1 MILLKDIFNL
11 LATGEFSNIALAVDG
26 RGELQEKEYPK
37 VVGHI
42 NLGLVELHKRFN
54 LLQKELRLH
63 LRPDVNKY
71 YLREDKVGSL
81 SNMGRRVYIQE
92 PDEDD
97 EDGFLNIVEVTGA
110 YDSAGESIDLNNR
123 HSTPFITQTAPDTL
137 KITKVTAP
145 MVIDVEYQAFPD
157 KIVIDEGFDPAD
169 VELNITD
176 NILEALLYYVA
187 GRVYKPT
194 GSNESTAGADK
205 SASYDSKY
213 ELACQKLELL
223 GLETQCNDDENTFEK
238 EGWA

>member
-42 NLGLVELHKRFN
+42 NLGLIELHKRFN
-54 LLQKELRLH
+54 LFQKELRLYV
-63 LRPDVNKY
+63 RPDIQRY

-81 SNMGRRVYIQE
+81 NNMGKRVYILE
-92 PDEDD
+92 PDEED
-97 EDGFLNIVEVTGA
+97 ENGFLNIVEVTGA
-110 YDSAGESIDLNNR
+110 YDSTGESIDLNNR
-123 HSTPFITQTAPDTL
+123 KSTPMINQVATDTL
-137 KITKVTAP
+137 KITKVTSP
-145 MVIDVEYQAFPD
+145 TYIDIEYQAFPD
-157 KIVIDEGFDPAD
+157 KIVIDDDFDPED
-169 VELNITD
+169 VELNISD
-176 NILEALLYYVA
+176 NIVEALLYYVA

-213 ELACQKLELL
+213 ELACQKLDLL
-223 GLETQCNDDENTFEK
+223 GLETQCNDEENNFET